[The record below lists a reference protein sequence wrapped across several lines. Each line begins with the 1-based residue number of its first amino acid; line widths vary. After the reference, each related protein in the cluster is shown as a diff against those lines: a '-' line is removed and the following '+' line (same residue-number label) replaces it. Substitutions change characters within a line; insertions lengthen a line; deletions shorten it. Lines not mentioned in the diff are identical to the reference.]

1 MVKNVVF
8 ALISEYNVK
17 MVKTGYSFGTD
28 IITEAPVMI
37 SGRGLNLSLFGD
49 RVETWNSDFCTF
61 TFRVCEVKYHIWP
74 LTFPQLPHQGAFYPK
89 ETPESTALW
98 SSAFQFQLSLNP
110 NGRRLKWKDWIK
122 ASAFF
127 LFLFGERRLWPTC
140 NYFSSLWLPSRL
152 ISLHPFSPSPSPPPS
167 LSPSTARPVSQS
179 VLFPVSWQR
188 IGLSENP
195 LMQD

>member
-1 MVKNVVF
+1 MLKWLKLVTVLVQTSSLKLQWWSVDVVWICLCL
-8 ALISEYNVK
+8 ATELKLEILTSVHLHLGCVRSN
-17 MVKTGYSFGTD
+17 
-28 IITEAPVMI
+28 ITSDLWPFPNYPT
-37 SGRGLNLSLFGD
+37 RGLFIQ
-49 RVETWNSDFCTF
+49 
-61 TFRVCEVKYHIWP
+61 K
-74 LTFPQLPHQGAFYPK
+74 K
-89 ETPESTALW
+89 TPESTALW

-122 ASAFF
+122 ASTFF

-167 LSPSTARPVSQS
+167 LSPSTARLVSQS

>member
-1 MVKNVVF
+1 
-8 ALISEYNVK
+8 

-49 RVETWNSDFCTF
+49 RVETWNSDFVHLHLGCVRSNITSDL
-61 TFRVCEVKYHIWP
+61 WP
-74 LTFPQLPHQGAFYPK
+74 FPNYPTRGLFIQK
-89 ETPESTALW
+89 KTPESTALW

-167 LSPSTARPVSQS
+167 LSPSTAWPVSQS